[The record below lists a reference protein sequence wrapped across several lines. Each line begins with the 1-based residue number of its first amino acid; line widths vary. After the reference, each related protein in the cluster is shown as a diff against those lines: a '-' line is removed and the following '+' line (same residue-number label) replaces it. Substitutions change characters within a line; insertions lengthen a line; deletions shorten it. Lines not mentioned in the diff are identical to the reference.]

1 MKKFLIYSI
10 ILSFFISWLP
20 ISTKQATA
28 ASLADLGVAKD
39 FNIFVFNN
47 HTHQS
52 SDSEGRVA
60 VGNEAKYSNYSIGS
74 SNQLV
79 ESKDRYDLIVGKKL
93 SATGGSNFKG
103 NTAIGTDGVVVEYTM
118 TNNNRVEGNPFKE
131 DVIDFNSVYND
142 LKYKSQK
149 WSQLTSNGEVE
160 KVNTTLTLTG
170 HDNDL
175 NIFEL
180 TTEQLSYGELWGLN
194 LVVPESST
202 VLINV
207 KGSSLKMGDYS
218 IFLNGQTAPSSAG
231 SRILWNFTELQE
243 LQLQGFSMIG
253 AILAPDATFTPS
265 GSGQINGNLIVK
277 DFINSM
283 NGGFELHN
291 YLFNAKLPLE
301 DTQTNFGSIEITKID
316 ADTKEKLAGA
326 EFTLSQDG
334 KVIKTGTTNEKGILK
349 FEDLPFGTYELKE
362 TKAPEGYEANGEV
375 KTITIGEGEN
385 QHIQI
390 TFEDKAVTPEVKT
403 GSIEI
408 TKIDKDTKEKLA
420 GAEFTLLQD
429 GKVIKTGT
437 TNEKGI
443 LKFEDLP
450 FGTYELKETKAPE
463 GYETNN
469 EVKSI
474 TIGEGESQ
482 LIQITFE
489 DKAVTPKP
497 EVKTGSIEITKID
510 KDTQEKLAGAEFT
523 LSQNGK
529 VIKTGVTDE
538 NGIVKFEDLP
548 FGTYELKETKAPEG
562 YEANNEVKTITIGE
576 GENQHIQI
584 TFEDKAVTPT
594 PEEKTGSIEITKID
608 KDTQEKLAGAEF
620 TLSQDGKVI
629 KTGVTDEN
637 GIVKFDDLPFGTY
650 ELKET
655 KAPEG
660 YEANNEVKTIT
671 IGEGENQHIQIT
683 FEDKAVTPTPEE
695 KTGSIEITKID
706 KDTQEKLAGAEFTLS
721 QDGKVIKTGT
731 TNEKG
736 VVKFEDLPFGTY
748 ELKETKAP
756 EGYETNGEVKTITIG
771 EGENQHI
778 QITFEDKAVTP
789 EPEEKTGSI
798 EITKIDK
805 DTQEKLAGAEF
816 TLSQDGK
823 VIKTGVT
830 DENGIVKFD
839 DLPFGTYELK
849 ETKAPEGYVLLKQNK
864 EVTINDDNLYV
875 ELTFENKKSMVS
887 EETTDSSEDKTD
899 SSESTT
905 ESSGGKPDSSSS
917 QSGDSTVIK
926 SDTNNVSSFYEK
938 ITGNPKTGDVS
949 YRILTAFGI
958 MIMAA
963 VGILLMRR
971 FKMKG

>member
-47 HTHQS
+47 HTQQS

-142 LKYKSQK
+142 LKYKSQR

-301 DTQTNFGSIEITKID
+301 DTETSYGSIEITKID
-316 ADTKEKLAGA
+316 ADTGEQLSGA

-334 KVIKTGTTNEKGILK
+334 EVIKTGTTNDNGFLK
-349 FEDLPFGTYELKE
+349 FEDLPFGTYELAE
-362 TKAPEGYEANGEV
+362 TKAPEGYETNNEV
-375 KTITIGEGEN
+375 KFITVGEGEN
-385 QHIQI
+385 PNTRLTIKN
-390 TFEDKAVTPEVKT
+390 KAVTPEPEVKT

-408 TKIDKDTKEKLA
+408 TKIDADTGEQLS
-420 GAEFTLLQD
+420 GAEFTLSQD
-429 GKVIKTGT
+429 GEVIKTGT
-437 TNEKGI
+437 TNDNGF

-489 DKAVTPKP
+489 DKAVTPTP
-497 EVKTGSIEITKID
+497 EV
-510 KDTQEKLAGAEFT
+510 
-523 LSQNGK
+523 
-529 VIKTGVTDE
+529 
-538 NGIVKFEDLP
+538 
-548 FGTYELKETKAPEG
+548 
-562 YEANNEVKTITIGE
+562 
-576 GENQHIQI
+576 
-584 TFEDKAVTPT
+584 
-594 PEEKTGSIEITKID
+594 
-608 KDTQEKLAGAEF
+608 
-620 TLSQDGKVI
+620 
-629 KTGVTDEN
+629 
-637 GIVKFDDLPFGTY
+637 
-650 ELKET
+650 
-655 KAPEG
+655 
-660 YEANNEVKTIT
+660 
-671 IGEGENQHIQIT
+671 
-683 FEDKAVTPTPEE
+683 

-756 EGYETNGEVKTITIG
+756 EGY
-771 EGENQHI
+771 
-778 QITFEDKAVTP
+778 
-789 EPEEKTGSI
+789 
-798 EITKIDK
+798 
-805 DTQEKLAGAEF
+805 
-816 TLSQDGK
+816 
-823 VIKTGVT
+823 
-830 DENGIVKFD
+830 
-839 DLPFGTYELK
+839 
-849 ETKAPEGYVLLKQNK
+849 VLLKQNK

-887 EETTDSSEDKTD
+887 EETTDSSEDKTDSSEEATD